1 MASIIRI
8 KRSETSG
15 NPGTLAQGE
24 LAYSALADNGSNGGD
39 RLYIGMG
46 TETNGNAVNHVII
59 GGKYFTDKLDHAPG
73 TLTASS
79 AIITDANN
87 KIDQLLVDDLSLN
100 GATLSTTTTNG
111 DLYITPNGT
120 GKTVITNLYIGDTAT
135 SLAEYI
141 ADQTGG
147 SLVAGL
153 GIDTS
158 YNDATNE
165 TTISAELASSTNAG
179 VASFDATDFS
189 VTGTGE
195 NLVTINAERIQDL
208 VGGMLS
214 GTGATQNGIAVTYD
228 DTNGKLAFDVADP
241 TITIAGDVDG
251 SATMTNLGNT
261 TITVTL
267 DTVNTNV
274 GSFGSSSAIPVI
286 TVDAKGRV
294 TAVSTQSISTSFNIA
309 GDSGATDTVAGGETL
324 TFTGTDPID
333 TTITNNTV
341 TISAKDATT
350 TVKGVASFSST
361 SFDVTSGAVT
371 IKTGGVS
378 NTQLANSSITIG
390 STSTSL
396 GGTSTALAGLTQL
409 TVDNIDING
418 NEISTT
424 NTNGDLSLNPNGT
437 GVINVNSSRIT
448 NLSDPTGAQDAATKA
463 YVDAVKTGLD
473 IKDSVKAATTAA
485 LTVTAT
491 ALTLTNAGTLA
502 AINIDGVPLSI
513 GDRVLVKDQ
522 ADAAQNGIFEVTTV
536 GSGGVAWVL
545 TRTSDADN
553 SPGTG
558 EVTGGMFTFV
568 EQGTVNADSGWV
580 MTTNGTVTIGTT
592 GLNFV
597 QFSGAG
603 QITAGAAL
611 TKTGNTLD
619 VNVAANGG
627 IEISADALQLKS
639 TVAGDGLTLTSGVLA
654 VGGTS
659 NRITVTADA
668 IDIASTYVGQT
679 SITTLG
685 TITTGTWNGTAI
697 GTGYGGTGLTTYAT
711 GDLLYAS
718 ATDTLS
724 KLAAGASGKLLQI
737 NGSGVPVWGDID
749 GGTY

>member
-15 NPGTLAQGE
+15 NPSTLAQGE

-46 TETNGNAVNHVII
+46 TETAGNAVNHVII
-59 GGKYFTDKLDHAPG
+59 GGKYFTDKLDHTPG

-158 YNDATNE
+158 YNAATNE

-214 GTGATQNGIAVTYD
+214 GTGATQNGITVGYD
-228 DTNGKLAFDVADP
+228 DTNGKLTFDVADP

-261 TITVTL
+261 TIAVTL
-267 DTVNTNV
+267 DTVNSNIGT
-274 GSFGSSSAIPVI
+274 FGSNTAVPVV

-294 TAVSTQSISTSFNIA
+294 TAVSTQSISTWFNIA
-309 GDSGATDTVAGGETL
+309 GDSGSNDTVAGGETL

-333 TTITNNTV
+333 TAISNNTV

-350 TVKGVASFSST
+350 TTKGVASFSSA

-437 GVINVNSSRIT
+437 GVVNVNSSRIT
-448 NLSDPTGAQDAATKA
+448 NVADPTQDTDAANKA
-463 YVDAVKTGLD
+463 YVDARAAGLD
-473 IKDSVKAATTAA
+473 PKQSVRATT
-485 LTVTAT
+485 TASI
-491 ALTLTNAGTLA
+491 TLSNTQT
-502 AINIDGVPLSI
+502 IDGVALSV

-522 ADAAQNGIFEVTTV
+522 ATASQNGIYIVA
-536 GSGGVAWVL
+536 SGAW
-545 TRTSDADN
+545 TRATDFDQPAEATA
-553 SPGTG
+553 G
-558 EVTGGMFTFV
+558 TFV
-568 EQGTVNADSGWV
+568 FVEEGTLYADSGWV
-580 MTTNGTVTIGTT
+580 MSASSPATIGTDPIT
-592 GLNFV
+592 FV

-603 QITAGAAL
+603 QIVAGAGL

-639 TVAGDGLTLTSGVLA
+639 TVAGDGLTLTSGVLSI
-654 VGGTS
+654 GSTT

-668 IDIASTYVGQT
+668 VDIASTYVGQT

-685 TITTGTWNGTAI
+685 TITTGTWNGTTI
-697 GTGYGGTGLTTYAT
+697 GTGYGGTGLTSYTT

-718 ATDTLS
+718 ATNTLS
-724 KLAAGASGKLLQI
+724 KLAAGADGKVLQI
-737 NGSGVPVWGDID
+737 NSSGVPVWGDID

>member
-8 KRSETSG
+8 KRSSTSG
-15 NPGTLAQGE
+15 NPATLGAGE

-46 TETNGNAVNHVII
+46 TETSGNAVNHVII
-59 GGKYFTDKLDHAPG
+59 GGKYFTDKLDHTPG

-79 AIITDANN
+79 AIITDANS

-147 SLVAGL
+147 ALIGGL
-153 GIDTS
+153 GITTS
-158 YNDATNE
+158 YNDALNQ

-179 VASFDATDFS
+179 IASFDSTDFS
-189 VTGTGE
+189 LTGTGE
-195 NLVTINAERIQDL
+195 NLVTLNVERLQDV
-208 VGGMLS
+208 VGGMIS
-214 GTGATQNGIAVTYD
+214 GTGATQNGITVGYD
-228 DTNGKLAFDVADP
+228 DTNGKLTFDVADP

-274 GSFGSSSAIPVI
+274 GSFGSSSAVPVI

-309 GDSGATDTVAGGETL
+309 GDSGGTDTVAGGETL

-333 TTITNNTV
+333 TAISNNTV

-350 TVKGVASFSST
+350 TTKGVASFSST

-378 NTQLANSSITIG
+378 NTQLANSTITIG

-424 NTNGDLSLNPNGT
+424 NANGDLSLNPNGT
-437 GVINVNSSRIT
+437 GAVNVNSSRIT
-448 NLSDPTGAQDAATKA
+448 NVADPVSAQDAATKA

-473 IKDSVKAATTAA
+473 VKDSVKAATTAA

-502 AINIDGVPLSI
+502 AINIDGVPLSV

-568 EQGTVNADSGWV
+568 EQGTTNADSGWV

-603 QITAGAAL
+603 QITAGAGL
-611 TKTGNTLD
+611 SKTGNTLD

-668 IDIASTYVGQT
+668 VDIASTYVGQT

-685 TITTGTWNGTAI
+685 TITTGTWNGTTI

-718 ATDTLS
+718 ATNTLS
-724 KLAAGASGKLLQI
+724 KLAAGASGKVLQI
-737 NGSGVPVWGDID
+737 NGSGVPVWGDVD